1 MMSTPVHR
9 RILLKLS
16 GEALLG
22 QADYGIHPEVLERM
36 TAEIREAVELG
47 VEVALVVGGG
57 NIYRGAALAAAG
69 MDRVVGDHIGMLAT
83 VMNALA
89 LGDTL
94 RRVGVPAR
102 VLSAVPMGPVCESYS
117 PRAARGHLQA
127 GEVVLLAAGTGNPF
141 FTTDTAASLRAIE
154 IQAEILFKATKV
166 DGVYSADP
174 AKHPDAVHY
183 ARLSYDEVLERRLGV
198 MDLTAVV
205 LCRDHGLPLRI
216 FNMNR
221 PGEIRRAVLGE
232 PVGSLV
238 E

>member
-1 MMSTPVHR
+1 MTPPALR

-16 GEALLG
+16 GEALMG
-22 QADYGIHPEVLERM
+22 TMQSGIDPEVLHRLV
-36 TAEIREAVELG
+36 AEIGAVTELG

-57 NIYRGAALAAAG
+57 NIYRGEALAQAG

-89 LGDTL
+89 LADALERGGL
-94 RRVGVPAR
+94 AAR
-102 VLSAVPMGPVCESYS
+102 TLSAVPLGPVCEAYS
-117 PRAARGHLQA
+117 PWRARDYLAA
-127 GEVVLLAAGTGNPF
+127 GRVTLLAGGTGNPF

-154 IQAEILFKATKV
+154 IQAEALFKATKV

-174 AKHPDAVHY
+174 ARDPAAVHFP
-183 ARLSYDEVLERRLGV
+183 RLSYDEVLARRLGV
-198 MDLTAVV
+198 MDLAAVV
-205 LCRDHGLPLRI
+205 LCRDHGLPLRV